1 MEKKLQSE
9 FEVPTIGG
17 VTLGPKYVGMYCLG
31 DKASLCIAFE
41 KKPNW
46 FHRTMMKVCLGWK
59 WIDITKK

>member
-9 FEVPTIGG
+9 FEVPTMEI
-17 VTLGPKYVGMYCLG
+17 VTSPKDVGMYCLG
-31 DKASLCIAFE
+31 DKQLCIHFRT
-41 KKPNW
+41 KPNW